1 MLHFYVWVTNYH
13 NEKFKINPIYNYIKK
28 KFKLGINSTMV
39 KDLYLTL
46 MRATENDKN
55 KWKEV
60 PCSWIWEVN
69 SLQMCMLPEAI
80 YLHGLMVYDLVW
92 LCHATLLKG
101 ENGKDRRLIHVPRFR
116 QLGSE
121 QQSVCWEVGS
131 LGGGGGLALINSLNN
146 YLLRTYYIPGT
157 VLGSRATAV
166 NETCSIIL
174 YIYTIHTNKIY
185 KSLHLCTF
193 SEGSQTMNKQISSCK
208 GPEAEVEFLS
218 WWTNEEKSIA
228 WEWWWGGSWWW
239 YLI

>member
-1 MLHFYVWVTNYH
+1 MCAGRWGVW
-13 NEKFKINPIYNYIKK
+13 
-28 KFKLGINSTMV
+28 
-39 KDLYLTL
+39 
-46 MRATENDKN
+46 
-55 KWKEV
+55 
-60 PCSWIWEVN
+60 
-69 SLQMCMLPEAI
+69 
-80 YLHGLMVYDLVW
+80 
-92 LCHATLLKG
+92 
-101 ENGKDRRLIHVPRFR
+101 
-116 QLGSE
+116 
-121 QQSVCWEVGS
+121 
-131 LGGGGGLALINSLNN
+131 GGGGGLALINSLNN

-228 WEWWWGGSWWW
+228 WEWW
-239 YLI
+239 